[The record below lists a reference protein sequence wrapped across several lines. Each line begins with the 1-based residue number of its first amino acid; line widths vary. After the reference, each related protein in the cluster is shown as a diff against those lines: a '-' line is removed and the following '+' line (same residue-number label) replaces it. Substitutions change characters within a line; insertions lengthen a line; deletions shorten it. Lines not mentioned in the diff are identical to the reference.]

1 MSWFREACC
10 PSLEAVLAA
19 GRTGACRIEL
29 CERLEIGGVT
39 PSEALLRAALAA
51 TDLPVN
57 VLVRPRGGDFV
68 YDEAEVQ
75 AMLESIRLCRA
86 LGAHGVVIGALT
98 PAGRVD
104 LPLMR
109 RLVAAAREPAP
120 LSVTF
125 HRAFDETSDPLAA
138 LEDVIALGC
147 DRLLTSGH
155 APDAFAGRALI
166 GALVRQAAGR
176 IVVMAGC
183 GVRPGNIAEIAAA
196 SGAPEYHSSCL
207 SEAWPEPGP
216 CAFGPARAGSVFA
229 KAKP

>member
-10 PSLEAVLAA
+10 PSLEAVRAA
-19 GRTGACRIEL
+19 FRTGARRIEL

-39 PSEALLRAALAA
+39 PSEELLRAALAA
-51 TDLPVN
+51 TPLPVN
-57 VLVRPRGGDFV
+57 VLIRPRGGDFV

-75 AMLESIRLCRA
+75 AMLESIRLCRS
-86 LGAHGVVIGALT
+86 LGVHGVVIGALT
-98 PAGRVD
+98 PSGAVD
-104 LPLMR
+104 LPVMR
-109 RLVAAAREPAP
+109 RLVAAAKGG

-125 HRAFDETSDPLAA
+125 HRAFDETADPSAA
-138 LEDVIALGC
+138 LEDIIALGC

-183 GVRPGNIAEIAAA
+183 GVRPGNIGQIARET
-196 SGAPEYHSSCL
+196 GAPEFHSSCI
-207 SEAWPEPGP
+207 SDAWP
-216 CAFGPARAGSVFA
+216 
-229 KAKP
+229 

>member
-1 MSWFREACC
+1 MSLLREACC

-68 YDEAEVQ
+68 YDEAEVES
-75 AMLESIRLCRA
+75 MLDSIRLCRA
-86 LGAHGVVIGALT
+86 LGANGVVIGALT
-98 PAGRVD
+98 PSGAVD
-104 LPLMR
+104 LPVMR
-109 RLVAAAREPAP
+109 RLVAAAKGG

-125 HRAFDETSDPLAA
+125 HRAFDETADPSAA
-138 LEDVIALGC
+138 LEDIIALGC

-155 APDAFAGRALI
+155 APDAFAGRAQI

-183 GVRPGNIAEIAAA
+183 GVRPGNIGQIARET
-196 SGAPEYHSSCL
+196 GAPEFHSSCI
-207 SEAWPEPGP
+207 SDAWP
-216 CAFGPARAGSVFA
+216 
-229 KAKP
+229 

>member
-1 MSWFREACC
+1 MSLLREACC

-68 YDEAEVQ
+68 YDEAEVE

-86 LGAHGVVIGALT
+86 QGANGVVIGALT
-98 PAGRVD
+98 PSGAVD
-104 LPLMR
+104 LPVMR
-109 RLVAAAREPAP
+109 RLVAAAKGD

-125 HRAFDETSDPLAA
+125 HRAFDETADPSAA
-138 LEDVIALGC
+138 LEDIIALGC

-183 GVRPGNIAEIAAA
+183 GVRPGNIGQIARET
-196 SGAPEYHSSCL
+196 GAPEFHSSCI
-207 SEAWPEPGP
+207 SDAWP
-216 CAFGPARAGSVFA
+216 
-229 KAKP
+229 

>member
-10 PSLEAVLAA
+10 PSLEAVRAA
-19 GRTGACRIEL
+19 FRTGAGRIEL

-39 PSEALLRAALAA
+39 PSEELLRAALAA
-51 TDLPVN
+51 TPLPVN
-57 VLVRPRGGDFV
+57 VLIRPRGGDFV

-75 AMLESIRLCRA
+75 AMLESIRLCRS
-86 LGAHGVVIGALT
+86 LGANGVVIGALT

-155 APDAFAGRALI
+155 APDAFAGRGTLAE
-166 GALVRQAAGR
+166 LVRRAGGR

-183 GVRPGNIAEIAAA
+183 GVRPGNIGLIARET
-196 SGAPEYHSSCL
+196 GVPEFHSSCI
-207 SEAWPEPGP
+207 SDAWP
-216 CAFGPARAGSVFA
+216 
-229 KAKP
+229 

>member
-1 MSWFREACC
+1 MSLLREACC

-68 YDEAEVQ
+68 YDEAEVE

-86 LGAHGVVIGALT
+86 LGANGVVIGALT
-98 PAGRVD
+98 PSGAVD
-104 LPLMR
+104 LPVMR
-109 RLVAAAREPAP
+109 RLVAAAKGD

-125 HRAFDETSDPLAA
+125 HRAFDETADPAAA
-138 LEDVIALGC
+138 LEDIIALGC

-183 GVRPGNIAEIAAA
+183 GVRPGNIGQIARET
-196 SGAPEYHSSCL
+196 GAPEFHSSCI
-207 SEAWPEPGP
+207 SDAWP
-216 CAFGPARAGSVFA
+216 
-229 KAKP
+229 

>member
-1 MSWFREACC
+1 MSLLREACC

-68 YDEAEVQ
+68 YDEAEVE

-86 LGAHGVVIGALT
+86 LGANGVVIGALT
-98 PAGRVD
+98 PSGAVD
-104 LPLMR
+104 LPVMR
-109 RLVAAAREPAP
+109 RLVAAAKGG

-125 HRAFDETSDPLAA
+125 HRAFDETADPAAA
-138 LEDVIALGC
+138 LEDIIALGC
-147 DRLLTSGH
+147 DCLLTSGH

-183 GVRPGNIAEIAAA
+183 GVRPGNIGQIARET
-196 SGAPEYHSSCL
+196 GAPEFHSSCI
-207 SEAWPEPGP
+207 SDAWP
-216 CAFGPARAGSVFA
+216 
-229 KAKP
+229 

>member
-10 PSLEAVLAA
+10 PSLEAVRAA
-19 GRTGACRIEL
+19 FRTGARRIEL

-39 PSEALLRAALAA
+39 PSEELLRAALAA
-51 TDLPVN
+51 TPLPVN
-57 VLVRPRGGDFV
+57 VLIRPRGGDFV

-75 AMLESIRLCRA
+75 AMLESIRLCRS

-98 PAGRVD
+98 PSGAVD
-104 LPLMR
+104 LPVMR
-109 RLVAAAREPAP
+109 RLVAAAKGD

-125 HRAFDETSDPLAA
+125 HRAFDETADPLAA

-155 APDAFAGRALI
+155 APDAFAGRGTLAE
-166 GALVRQAAGR
+166 LVRQAAGR

-183 GVRPGNIAEIAAA
+183 GVRPGNIGQIARET
-196 SGAPEYHSSCL
+196 GAPEFHSSCI
-207 SEAWPEPGP
+207 SDAWP
-216 CAFGPARAGSVFA
+216 
-229 KAKP
+229 

>member
-1 MSWFREACC
+1 MSLLREACC

-68 YDEAEVQ
+68 YDEAEVE

-86 LGAHGVVIGALT
+86 LGANGVVIGALT
-98 PAGRVD
+98 PSGAVD
-104 LPLMR
+104 LPVMR
-109 RLVAAAREPAP
+109 RLVAAAKGG

-125 HRAFDETSDPLAA
+125 HRAFDETADPSAA
-138 LEDVIALGC
+138 LEDIIALGC

-183 GVRPGNIAEIAAA
+183 GVRPGNIGQIARET
-196 SGAPEYHSSCL
+196 GAPEFHSSCI
-207 SEAWPEPGP
+207 SDAWP
-216 CAFGPARAGSVFA
+216 
-229 KAKP
+229 

>member
-1 MSWFREACC
+1 MSLLREACC

-68 YDEAEVQ
+68 YDEAEVE

-86 LGAHGVVIGALT
+86 LGANGVVIGALT
-98 PAGRVD
+98 PSGAVD
-104 LPLMR
+104 LPVMR
-109 RLVAAAREPAP
+109 RLVAAAKGD

-125 HRAFDETSDPLAA
+125 HRAFDETVDPSAA
-138 LEDVIALGC
+138 LEDIIALGC

-183 GVRPGNIAEIAAA
+183 GVRPGNIGQIARET
-196 SGAPEYHSSCL
+196 GAPEFHSSCI
-207 SEAWPEPGP
+207 SDAWP
-216 CAFGPARAGSVFA
+216 
-229 KAKP
+229 